1 MNNMIDRII
10 EVLSQ
15 NDIQNFLINEN
26 IIETQELFYI
36 KHSLNLTR
44 NKNIS

>member
-36 KHSLNLTR
+36 KHSLN
-44 NKNIS
+44 